1 MKAESSVGIRGLMC
15 VHQYV
20 RDLERTRRFYVD
32 LLKFSE
38 IGRSSAE
45 LERVG
50 RQRSL
55 VFQAGEVVVV
65 CSTPLGEGGRAARY
79 LSHHPE
85 GVGAIWF
92 EVDDARRTFALL
104 EERGGTPTSDIV
116 TSRDASG
123 GTIETFSI
131 T

>member
-1 MKAESSVGIRGLMC
+1 MSRRRSLPRSEGRSMKAESSVGIRGLMA

-55 VFQAGEVVVV
+55 VFKAGEVVIV
-65 CSTPLGEGGRAARY
+65 CSTPLGGGGRAARY

-85 GVGAIWF
+85 GVG
-92 EVDDARRTFALL
+92 
-104 EERGGTPTSDIV
+104 
-116 TSRDASG
+116 
-123 GTIETFSI
+123 
-131 T
+131 